1 VSTGIKTSIE
11 VHHGEIENRNLRSAV
26 IALLFSVAIHLGAL
40 LAIGPGFI
48 GNSILQPGQ
57 PLNSLAHEFV
67 SVNANLVRKSPGQPL
82 VTKTDDI
89 QSHLKIDGSE
99 VPSSEKIA
107 SRNET
112 VYLLGSEIDVPAE
125 PISRPNI
132 VYPEQAMLSRLAG
145 RVRIRIFIDFEG
157 RVNSLETLES
167 QPHYP
172 PFEEIALNA
181 LMETRFKPATRFGQP
196 VNSQKIVEV
205 LFNPYED
212 STSGP

>member
-1 VSTGIKTSIE
+1 M
-11 VHHGEIENRNLRSAV
+11 HHGEIENRNLGSAV
-26 IALLFSVAIHLGAL
+26 IALLLSSAIHLGAL
-40 LAIGPGFI
+40 LAMGPGFR
-48 GNSILQPGQ
+48 GGSFTQPGQ
-57 PLNSLAHEFV
+57 PLNSLEHAFT
-67 SVNANLVRKSPGQPL
+67 SLNANLVRESPVQPL
-82 VTKTDDI
+82 AKKTDHMKS
-89 QSHLKIDGSE
+89 QLKIDGSE
-99 VPSSEKIA
+99 VPLPEKIE
-107 SRNET
+107 SRNEA

-167 QPHYP
+167 QPPYP

-212 STSGP
+212 SASGQ

>member
-1 VSTGIKTSIE
+1 MQ
-11 VHHGEIENRNLRSAV
+11 HGEIENRNLGSAV
-26 IALLFSVAIHLGAL
+26 IALLLSVAIHLGAL
-40 LAIGPGFI
+40 LVIGPGFR
-48 GNSILQPGQ
+48 GGSILQPGQ
-57 PLNSLAHEFV
+57 HLNSLAHAFA
-67 SVNANLVRKSPGQPL
+67 SLNANLARESPGQPL

-89 QSHLKIDGSE
+89 QNHLKIDGSE

-145 RVRIRIFIDFEG
+145 RVRIRIFIDIEG

-167 QPHYP
+167 QPPYP

-212 STSGP
+212 SASGP